1 MKMQT
6 NRANHVGYHF
16 SSYDAN
22 TLGIDQTEA
31 ASSSLLVL
39 VVCLLMLV
47 DQQEGAIHGFDK
59 QYPAKTWFGPAIEQ
73 QETAAAH
80 FEDEGLLVGS
90 GKGTKEFRRRR
101 QVDFLKFYRLRC
113 CPRM

>member
-6 NRANHVGYHF
+6 NLVNQVGYHF

-39 VVCLLMLV
+39 VVCLPMLV

-73 QETAAAH
+73 RETPCAH
-80 FEDEGLLVGS
+80 FDYE
-90 GKGTKEFRRRR
+90 
-101 QVDFLKFYRLRC
+101 
-113 CPRM
+113 